1 MDKNGTFVSELE
13 PIIRKFIQLRSYI
26 DSEKEK
32 LKKAMIEFEKSKTF
46 LGNYLASTLVQS
58 RINSVA
64 APSGTVFTTS
74 KVEYKVVDKG
84 AFLRWLLTQ
93 NAFDIWELV
102 DLKPDAKEIDA
113 WASRRFEDYLESVK
127 LAPNEPPPQFTDFI
141 PPGLN
146 RTATVFAKVRKK
158 GDISDDE

>member
-1 MDKNGTFVSELE
+1 MSENGAYVKELE
-13 PIIRKFIQLRSYI
+13 PIIRKFIRLRSYI

-32 LKKAMIEFEKSKTF
+32 LKAAMAEYEKHKTF

-58 RINSVA
+58 KLDSVA

-74 KVEYKVVDKG
+74 KVEYRVVDKTT
-84 AFLRWLLTQ
+84 FLRWLLTQ

-102 DLKPDAKEIDA
+102 ELKPDAKEVDA
-113 WASRRFEDYLESVK
+113 WASRRFEDYCESVK
-127 LAPNEPPPQFTDFI
+127 QQPNQPPPQFTDFI

-146 RTATVFAKVRKK
+146 RSATVFAKVRKR
-158 GDISDDE
+158 GEVTDE